1 MRNSIYVMG
10 KDIPVSWIPLI
21 PRMSGPDIRGISVYV
36 KSTYTENSWA
46 LPWSGQQ
53 VVTRVE
59 TLIFS
64 KYLVG
69 SRANPWHGHVVGKS
83 LVLVYQWPMLSNF
96 FKIHS
101 FFPIFSRFSSTF
113 QDCFITRHFPKCYLL
128 YLEYFHQFFII
139 FSSTFFSQFFN
150 IYSYFKD
157 FTFICLI

>member
-83 LVLVYQWPMLSNF
+83 LILIQLHNCSSNEKVSLAKVGPTPPGGGELECAHELVLMWIGFGQCCRRWASAPCAARLVFQEHVIISPRWTGGKQSN
-96 FKIHS
+96 
-101 FFPIFSRFSSTF
+101 T
-113 QDCFITRHFPKCYLL
+113 
-128 YLEYFHQFFII
+128 
-139 FSSTFFSQFFN
+139 
-150 IYSYFKD
+150 
-157 FTFICLI
+157 